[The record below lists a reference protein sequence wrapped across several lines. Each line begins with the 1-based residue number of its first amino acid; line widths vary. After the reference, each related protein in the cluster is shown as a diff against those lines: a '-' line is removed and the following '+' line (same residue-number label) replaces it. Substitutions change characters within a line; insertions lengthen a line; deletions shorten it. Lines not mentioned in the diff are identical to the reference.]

1 MKKNFL
7 GLLLISVFA
16 LFSGGCFTNLDGDNK
31 AGVPFKK
38 DKINS
43 RYERPAALVFAA
55 AKEALAM
62 YGTLI
67 GEDTIKQVLE
77 AKVNQRSVWVKVT
90 EEEPNLT
97 LVQTQV
103 RTKAGGSDI
112 DLAAEIDKQIALR
125 LPR

>member
-7 GLLLISVFA
+7 GLVLISVFA
-16 LFSGGCFTNLDGDNK
+16 LLGSGCISNLEGDK
-31 AGVPFKK
+31 QPGVPFKK
-38 DKINS
+38 DKISS
-43 RYERPAALVFAA
+43 RYERPMAPVFSAAR
-55 AKEALAM
+55 EALAM

-103 RTKAGGSDI
+103 RTKAGGTDI
-112 DLAAEIDKQIALR
+112 ELAAEIDKQIALR

>member
-1 MKKNFL
+1 M
-7 GLLLISVFA
+7 
-16 LFSGGCFTNLDGDNK
+16 
-31 AGVPFKK
+31 AGVPLRK
-38 DKINS
+38 DKIES
-43 RYERPAALVFAA
+43 RYERPAAPVHAA

-67 GEDTIKQVLE
+67 GDDAIKQVLE
-77 AKVNQRSVWVKVT
+77 AKVNQRSVWVKIT

-103 RTKAGGSDI
+103 RTKAGGTDI

>member
-1 MKKNFL
+1 MKKSFL
-7 GLLLISVFA
+7 ILASITLLSIFVT
-16 LFSGGCFTNLDGDNK
+16 GCVKTADGDMK

-38 DKINS
+38 DKIVS
-43 RYERPAALVFAA
+43 RYERPAPVVFEA

-62 YGTLI
+62 YGALT
-67 GEDTIKQVLE
+67 GEDMIKQVIE
-77 AKVNQRSVWVKVT
+77 AKVNQRSVWVKVL

-97 LVQTQV
+97 TVVTQV
-103 RTKAGGSDI
+103 RTKMGGTDI

>member
-1 MKKNFL
+1 MKKKFL
-7 GLLLISVFA
+7 ALALMTLFA
-16 LFSGGCFTNLDGDNK
+16 LLSGGCYPTVGGDMK

-38 DKINS
+38 DKIS
-43 RYERPAALVFAA
+43 ARYERPAATVFEA

-62 YGTLI
+62 YGTLT
-67 GEDTIKQVLE
+67 GEDTIKQVVE
-77 AKVNQRSVWVKVT
+77 AKVNQRTVYVKIV

-97 LVQTQV
+97 SVLVQV
-103 RTKAGGSDI
+103 RTKTGGSDI